1 MNNQE
6 KQKLAIGV
14 VSAALLIGVLHFL
27 LFSKNA
33 NQFKQAQQEY
43 TEQESLFRNQG
54 SPKSRNDI
62 YQFDF
67 QTIAMKRDY
76 YQMLLDSGIAGPMV
90 LINENLPAG
99 QDPQIWVRQTY
110 KIMYD
115 QYVKTWL
122 DRGENPGQA
131 QLGFLINRDPSQGW
145 GLLRELPESARAGS
159 AVSDRLRNLKEIN
172 DLIKAAPE
180 DSNFFYEQTARYNA
194 LLAQLGLDLNYREAL
209 RVNMGPLVAMTYT
222 QNRIN
227 LIMEAVPRRELSIAD
242 DEAYYQLLL
251 DLYRFED
258 YEMLFVS
265 AYRQLRAVD
274 DAIKVADKHRV
285 QSVNYVKLWS
295 ETNLNWPTLEMRR
308 AEAGGGAA
316 GAVSAGGAIMGD
328 EFADPAMFADPA
340 FSDEFGG
347 FDEGGRGGRGA
358 AAGRGVGGEAAGG
371 AAAPVDEN
379 KIGVVVPFEIRV
391 IGTNAAIQSF
401 LYEVS
406 QLPRYYGVDKLSFA
420 AIPQQADTLQAAAV
434 INVLSYFTKELVT
447 ENQVQGVIDQLTKN
461 KNWLASKGIE
471 VGDYVA
477 DSANVEAPDYGSPA
491 FVEGA
496 F

>member
-1 MNNQE
+1 MNNQD

-33 NQFKQAQQEY
+33 NEFKQAQQEY
-43 TEQESLFRNQG
+43 TDQQAQLSSQG

-90 LINENLPAG
+90 LIQENPDPN
-99 QDPQIWVRQTY
+99 QDPQIWIRQTY

-122 DRGENPGQA
+122 DRGENPGVA
-131 QLGFLINRDPSQGW
+131 QLGFLINRDPFQGW

-209 RVNMGPLVAMTYT
+209 RANMGPLVAMIYT

-251 DLYRFED
+251 ELYRFED

-285 QSVNYVKLWS
+285 QSINYVKLWS
-295 ETNLNWPTLEMRR
+295 ETDLNWPTLEMRK
-308 AEAGGGAA
+308 AESAGAAGGAGAA
-316 GAVSAGGAIMGD
+316 GAVVGG

-358 AAGRGVGGEAAGG
+358 APGRGVGGDAAGG
-371 AAAPVDEN
+371 AAAPTNEN
-379 KIGVVVPFEIRV
+379 KIGVAVPFEIRV
-391 IGTNAAIQSF
+391 VGSNAAVQSF

-420 AIPQQADTLQAAAV
+420 AIPQQPDTLQAAAV

-447 ENQVQGVIDQLTKN
+447 EKQVQDVIDQLTKN

-491 FVEGA
+491 FVDGA